1 MVSYGVSLHRSDRR
15 GHRIV
20 KMQVCSA
27 LLPVALELLV
37 PQVLPL
43 GFVVLLAIPI
53 PLVSMGL
60 TLGLQDQLALPES
73 LQQALLVSLA
83 MVSHP
88 EAVRQIQHGSWH

>member
-1 MVSYGVSLHRSDRR
+1 ML
-15 GHRIV
+15 
-20 KMQVCSA
+20 VCSA
-27 LLPVALELLV
+27 LLPVSLELLV

-43 GFVVLLAIPI
+43 GFVVLLASPI
-53 PLVSMGL
+53 PLVSMAL
-60 TLGLQDQLALPES
+60 TLGLQDQRALPES